1 MTLSPQFLAQ
11 LQAATGNLEK
21 QNPTL
26 FPGRTIQPLGT
37 INPATNALAQHL
49 LTGGI
54 GDFRGSYS
62 PKPTQQ
68 GKSAI
73 SRILDVMSRPLYAA
87 ADAAYEAQHNASQQG
102 ESWSNP
108 FAGFGDALKGL
119 GTGVIHGLSG
129 TEKRTWADVLQQGK
143 DIHAQEK
150 ATGSPVNYTPGQ
162 GGPLSTGDKVAG
174 VALNII
180 ADPANAISPV
190 GIARKAGISIPTVAD
205 LSRKAF
211 SRGGDIA
218 SEAESAAAIPN
229 AGTKPAPTIPAAPP
243 SNPLLDVNPQA
254 LKNAKSIPD
263 LLHTKIGSPVVVA
276 AEHPHV
282 NIDQEA
288 LANGNALKVTSLTDA
303 GKTAAKGLH
312 SMMGIGGSAQDAARA
327 VANNALKEIGPGV
340 KAGLERNRNW
350 IAEAVKNGVD
360 PQRAVQVVKDVQNG
374 ADFKTAFEDA
384 VRNSKP
390 FSTARK
396 IARSGDLKGI
406 SDPHFKLSSILAPT
420 AKEVL
425 DSVHPQNPDAAA
437 NLAAI
442 QQTKALNSIKR
453 AGALSKPLN
462 AAEQA
467 IHDDVVQIAKNRIAG
482 TNGFKPSGTYNDLA
496 QSMVWNT
503 VRGRLAGITHGGSAN
518 IRGINQRT
526 LKVVAHIEDTLA
538 GQGIK
543 AVSGDGTPA
552 RITDAVLNHSEFPD
566 KLSKYPNHILNH
578 FVNGT
583 TAGAIAKAQN
593 AITEANA
600 MKPVIQG
607 AALKVNQLFQDP
619 ALSDPVKHLASQA
632 NAKGVEQSI
641 GMLTG
646 STRAAKAG
654 RQIYNAIVT
663 NQHSAATDAMQ
674 SAGKALRGIVTT
686 GAIPDNYKA
695 IVDDLGKA
703 VSRSLSD
710 KIDIVPAPAHLGTLI
725 GPEARA
731 ETGFLGRMATW
742 YGQHDL
748 RPIVRARQATAR
760 TNAALM
766 GRALTHA
773 FQGLTNE
780 QRLEAVR
787 IAQGTFIG
795 AGNPT
800 TMRAADEIRTF
811 MENLLSSS
819 KIPET
824 ARSGNT
830 VAMRAGLTMEGRYG
844 VNAELKRMSS
854 QIKLTN
860 GKTKDILGNEH
871 DYSAG
876 TNWLNSWQ
884 SHKFVGDPVKELAR
898 LNTAVW
904 NAAAKKAA
912 FDDIVSRFGRT
923 GADAERNVGIKD
935 LPFTKGVYFHPEIA
949 QQIPRVVRDL
959 YAPKPQQMA
968 LLRSMDNILR
978 MWKTGVTIYSPS
990 HAIHNGI
997 GDIYNNW
1004 IAGVN
1009 DVRNYSKAIQV
1020 MRAFHANYK
1029 GLENL
1034 QPLFNS
1040 MQNLPGELSRFGAT
1054 EGRKVIA
1061 QTADG
1066 TKLTAAQLYMA
1077 AHNQGIL
1084 QSVEHM
1090 EDIYNDANGGLG
1102 GISRMQPFGGKV
1114 NAAAHAWVQGM
1125 DHFTRLAQ
1133 FIHEVRNG
1141 RGDLTAIF
1149 DNAGRQVRK
1158 YHPDGMDL
1166 TDFERTVLRRV
1177 IPFYSWTRKAIPFS
1191 IEGMLAKPGKFL
1203 VYPLITSG
1211 LNIGNAANVN
1221 PGQQFPSDQLFPSW
1235 ITDSGIGPVGGPGGI
1250 LSHLTGDPTGY
1261 VTSSLSIPPID
1272 LLQSYGNHPNQG
1284 ILGGLNPLIKDP
1296 LELMQGQHLDTK
1308 VPITDPVGYAATEA
1322 LPALGLAQR
1331 LTNIGTPKQAT
1342 QGVGNTQNIANFLTG
1357 LKLTNTAQYVK
1368 EAKYELHQKQ
1378 TQARSA
1384 NRANL
1389 KTFLSNLNGG

>member
-11 LQAATGNLEK
+11 LQAASSKLEK

-26 FPGRTIQPLGT
+26 FPGRAIQPLGT
-37 INPATNALAQHL
+37 INPATNALAHSL

-68 GKSAI
+68 GRSVI
-73 SRILDVMSRPLYAA
+73 SRILDVVSRPLYAA
-87 ADAAYEAQHNASQQG
+87 ADAAYEAQHNASQAG

-108 FAGFGDALKGL
+108 LAGFGGALKGI

-129 TEKRTWADVLQQGK
+129 TEKRTWADVIQQGK
-143 DIHAQEK
+143 DINAQK
-150 ATGSPVNYTPGQ
+150 AATGSPAGYTPGQ
-162 GGPLSTGDKVAG
+162 GGPLSTGDKIAG
-174 VALNII
+174 VALNIV
-180 ADPANAISPV
+180 ADPLNAAKPIEW
-190 GIARKAGISIPTVAD
+190 ARGLGAPIPTIGD

-218 SEAESAAAIPN
+218 SEAENAAAIPS
-229 AGTKPAPTIPAAPP
+229 APKAIPAAPP
-243 SNPLLDVNPQA
+243 SNPLLDINPQA

-263 LLHTKIGSPVVVA
+263 ILHTKIGSPVVVT
-276 AEHPHV
+276 AEHPHI

-288 LANGNALKVTSLTDA
+288 LSNGNALKAISLTDE
-303 GKTAAKGLH
+303 GKNAAKGLH

-327 VANNALKEIGPGV
+327 VANNALREIGPGV

-384 VRNSKP
+384 VKNSKP
-390 FSTARK
+390 FTTARR
-396 IARSGDLKGI
+396 IARSSELKGI

-462 AAEQA
+462 AAEQD
-467 IHDDVVQIAKNRIAG
+467 IHDSVAGMARDRIAG
-482 TNGFKPSGTYNDLA
+482 VNGFKPTGSYNDLA

-503 VRGRLAGITHGGSAN
+503 VRGRLAPITHGGASNVRA
-518 IRGINQRT
+518 INQRT

-538 GQGIK
+538 GEGLI
-543 AVSGDGTPA
+543 ARSADGTPA
-552 RITDAVLNHSEFPD
+552 RITDAILNHPEFPN
-566 KLSKYPNHILNH
+566 KLSSFPNHILNH

-583 TAGAIAKAQN
+583 TAGAIAKAEN
-593 AITEANA
+593 AVAEANA

-607 AALKVNQLFQDP
+607 AALKVNQIFHDP

-674 SAGKALRGIVTT
+674 AAGNALRDIVTT
-686 GAIPDNYKA
+686 GAIPGNYKA

-748 RPIVRARQATAR
+748 RSIVRARQATAR

-766 GRALTHA
+766 SRALTHA
-773 FQGLTNE
+773 FKGLTNE
-780 QRLEAVR
+780 QRNEAVR
-787 IAQGTFIG
+787 IAQGVFIG
-795 AGNPT
+795 TGNPT
-800 TMRAADEIRTF
+800 TMRAAQEIRTF
-811 MENLLSSS
+811 MENLLSSD
-819 KIPET
+819 KIPEA
-824 ARSGNT
+824 ARNGNT
-830 VAMRAGLTMEGRYG
+830 VAMRAGLMMDGKYG
-844 VNAELKRMSS
+844 VNAELKRMGS
-854 QIKLTN
+854 QVRLTN
-860 GKTKDILGNEH
+860 GKAVKDMLGKER

-876 TNWLNSWQ
+876 TDWLNSWQ
-884 SHKFVGDPVKELAR
+884 SHKFSGDPAKELAR
-898 LNTAVW
+898 VNTAVW
-904 NAAAKKAA
+904 NAAAKKAI
-912 FDDIVSRFGRT
+912 FDDIVSRFGRA

-935 LPFTKGVYFHPEIA
+935 LPFTKGVFFHPEIA
-949 QQIPRVVRDL
+949 EQIPRVVRDL
-959 YAPKPQQMA
+959 YAPKPQQMQ

-1009 DVRNYSKAIQV
+1009 DVRNYSKALQV
-1020 MRAFHANYK
+1020 MRAFHVNYK
-1029 GLENL
+1029 GLERL
-1034 QPLFNS
+1034 QPLFGS
-1040 MQNLPGELSRFGAT
+1040 MQDLPGELSHFAPT

-1066 TKLTAAQLYMA
+1066 QKLTAAQVYMA

-1102 GISRMQPFGGKV
+1102 GLSRMQPFGGKV

-1141 RGDLTAIF
+1141 RGDLASIF
-1149 DNAGRQVRK
+1149 DTAGSQVRK

-1177 IPFYSWTRKAIPFS
+1177 IPFYSWTRKAIPFT

-1211 LNIGNAANVN
+1211 LNVGNAANIN

-1261 VTSSLSIPPID
+1261 VTSSLPIPPID
-1272 LLQSYGNHPNQG
+1272 LLQTYGNHPNQG

-1296 LELMQGQHLDTK
+1296 IELMQGQHLDTK
-1308 VPITDPVGYAATEA
+1308 VPITNPAEYAATEA

-1342 QGVGNTQNIANFLTG
+1342 QGVGNDQNIVNFLSG

-1368 EAKYELHQKQ
+1368 EAQYELHQKQ
-1378 TQARSA
+1378 TLARKN